1 MLGSRSA
8 SFFSCRGEVLEL
20 FLGAPNMSL
29 EVFRTFFANDPGVDD
44 TDDPTQ
50 QPRNKKT
57 RDWLREHM
65 TGTVEK
71 IFRKM
76 DSNGD
81 ELLSVDEVYEAP
93 SGKIEYFFKLF
104 VRCKFCEYHNIR
116 LPNSLIYWQQYY
128 LCYKNTLKIK
138 NN

>member
-1 MLGSRSA
+1 MTHMLGSRSA

-93 SGKIEYFFKLF
+93 SGKIEYFL
-104 VRCKFCEYHNIR
+104 
-116 LPNSLIYWQQYY
+116 NSLYDASFVSITIYVFQ
-128 LCYKNTLKIK
+128 TA
-138 NN
+138 